1 MTLTFELQFNVGRAW
16 GTKHCAFM
24 CLRAQEESP
33 KKVIFDL
40 KPEHEVKEEGWGM
53 VQSQTLSLS
62 GGQGDTGMSLGIGGP
77 PVLTHT
83 AASQLSPIGDAAQ
96 GDCCHGE

>member
-53 VQSQTLSLS
+53 VQSQTLSCLLCTS
-62 GGQGDTGMSLGIGGP
+62 
-77 PVLTHT
+77 
-83 AASQLSPIGDAAQ
+83 DAA
-96 GDCCHGE
+96 DDPRVV